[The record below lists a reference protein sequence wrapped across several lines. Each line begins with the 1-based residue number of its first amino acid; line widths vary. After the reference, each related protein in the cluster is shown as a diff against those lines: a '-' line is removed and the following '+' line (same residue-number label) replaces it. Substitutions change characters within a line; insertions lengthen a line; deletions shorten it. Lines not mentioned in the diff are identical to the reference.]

1 MSVEYAVKYPIL
13 TIACGPTNS
22 IRGAAFLTG
31 KRDAIVVDVGG
42 TTTDVGVL
50 VNGFPRESMIAVEIG
65 KVRTNF
71 RMPDLVSIGLGGG
84 SLVKS
89 YPNGEVEVGPE
100 SVGYQVTEEALGFGG
115 DTLTATDII
124 VAKGLV
130 DSVGDPQLVASLDPI
145 LVEKAYEK
153 IVGMTEECID
163 MMKTSRDDVEVIL
176 VGGGSILIPTRLK
189 GCSQVHKPNNFGVAN
204 AIGSAIAQVSGQ
216 IEKIFALE
224 EISREEALLSAKKL
238 AKEEAKKAGADPD
251 SIQIIDAED
260 IPLAYLPG
268 NATKI
273 RIKAVGD
280 LVMRK

>member
-1 MSVEYAVKYPIL
+1 M
-13 TIACGPTNS
+13 
-22 IRGAAFLTG
+22 
-31 KRDAIVVDVGG
+31 
-42 TTTDVGVL
+42 
-50 VNGFPRESMIAVEIG
+50 
-65 KVRTNF
+65 
-71 RMPDLVSIGLGGG
+71 
-84 SLVKS
+84 
-89 YPNGEVEVGPE
+89 GPE
-100 SVGYQVTEEALGFGG
+100 SVGYQVTEEALCFGG

>member
-1 MSVEYAVKYPIL
+1 M
-13 TIACGPTNS
+13 
-22 IRGAAFLTG
+22 
-31 KRDAIVVDVGG
+31 
-42 TTTDVGVL
+42 
-50 VNGFPRESMIAVEIG
+50 
-65 KVRTNF
+65 
-71 RMPDLVSIGLGGG
+71 
-84 SLVKS
+84 VKS

-100 SVGYQVTEEALGFGG
+100 SVGYQVTEEALCFGG